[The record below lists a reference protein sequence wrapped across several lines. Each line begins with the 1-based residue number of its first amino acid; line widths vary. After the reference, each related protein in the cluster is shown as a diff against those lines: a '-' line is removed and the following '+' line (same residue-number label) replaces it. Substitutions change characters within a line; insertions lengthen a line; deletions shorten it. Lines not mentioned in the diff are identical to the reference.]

1 MKVKTSVTLE
11 DDLLNRIDSVL
22 YNNESRSAFLMDA
35 AQQLARKREHA
46 TRDKRDL
53 EQLNANAEALNK
65 EALDNLEIVADLF
78 REHGEAQP

>member
-35 AQQLARKREHA
+35 AQQLAQKRERA
-46 TRDKRDL
+46 ARDGRDL
-53 EQLNANAEALNK
+53 ERLNANADALNK
-65 EALDNLEIVADLF
+65 EAADNLEMVADLF
-78 REHGEAQP
+78 QEQSETQP